1 MPGKFLLPGYLELPL
16 VIGAVSQIELD
27 QGLVGDTFGFR
38 QRLEIVEGAAIDADG
53 DLHLQSARM
62 RVLP

>member
-1 MPGKFLLPGYLELPL
+1 MPRHLELPL
-16 VIGAVSQIELD
+16 IISTVSQVAID

-53 DLHLQSARM
+53 DLLLQSARI

>member
-1 MPGKFLLPGYLELPL
+1 MPGYQELPL

>member
-1 MPGKFLLPGYLELPL
+1 MPGKFLLPGYQELPL